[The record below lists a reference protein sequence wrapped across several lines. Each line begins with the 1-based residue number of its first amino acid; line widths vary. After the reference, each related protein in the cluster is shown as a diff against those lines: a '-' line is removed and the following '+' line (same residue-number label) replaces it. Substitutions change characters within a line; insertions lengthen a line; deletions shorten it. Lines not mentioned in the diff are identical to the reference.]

1 MDDISKVAPEQPKPV
16 AAPLRGMLRNDA
28 PLVVA
33 ASGGEGVEDGTVL
46 WCFKIKVLQL
56 QPPLVLV
63 TDMVLHF
70 RLS

>member
-46 WCFKIKVLQL
+46 WCFKIKDQSFTTST
-56 QPPLVLV
+56 P
-63 TDMVLHF
+63 F
-70 RLS
+70 GFGY